1 MNRSP
6 VSSTRN
12 PLLKEYLKL
21 LNSRRYRQQTKQIAL
36 EGPNLVKEALEAG
49 LEPRVVFYTEDYFA
63 QAGKEWLPALPSSAK
78 QLLITPPLFRK
89 IADTET
95 PQEVAAIFSAP
106 KEGSGHKKPVRPDLA
121 LILDRLQDPGN
132 LGAIIRTAAA
142 AGADIVY
149 FITGTVDP
157 YNPKVLRATAGSVF
171 HLPLEQVDDPG
182 TLIRSLK
189 EKGVQVAAGLTESP
203 LSFWSGDY
211 RKPTA
216 LIVGNEAGG
225 VAADLIEEADICVS
239 IPQAKNVESLN
250 AAAAAAVIIYE
261 IIRQRSAA
269 SS

>member
-1 MNRSP
+1 MNRSH

-49 LEPRVVFYTEDYFA
+49 LEPRAIFYTDDYFA
-63 QAGKEWLPALPSSAK
+63 LEGKKWLPTLPSSAK
-78 QLLITPPLFRK
+78 QLLITPALFRK

-95 PQEVAAIFSAP
+95 PQEVAAIFP
-106 KEGSGHKKPVRPDLA
+106 TPEEGSGQKKPVRPDLV
-121 LILDRLQDPGN
+121 LILYRLQDPGN
-132 LGAIIRTAAA
+132 LGSILRTAAA
-142 AGADIVY
+142 AGADTVY
-149 FITGTVDP
+149 YITGTVDP
-157 YNPKVLRATAGSVF
+157 YNPKVLRATAGTIF
-171 HLPLEQVDDPG
+171 RLPLEQVDDPG

-189 EKGVQVAAGLTESP
+189 EKGVQVAAGLSESS
-203 LSFWSGDY
+203 LSFWSVDY

-225 VAADLIEEADICVS
+225 VSADIIEEADICVS

-250 AAAAAAVIIYE
+250 VAVAAALIMYE
-261 IIRQRSAA
+261 IVRQRSF
-269 SS
+269 S